1 MTLPHHKTYTLF
13 VEENAHH
20 GENSAYQ
27 VGSFSS
33 YQEALNRA
41 KQIVDDFLN
50 TETPSNLK
58 AEELFKKYTLF
69 GEDPFIIPNDENF
82 SAWDYARQRCQVL
95 CK

>member
-1 MTLPHHKTYTLF
+1 MTLPHNKTYTLF

-33 YQEALNRA
+33 YEEALNRA

-50 TETPSNLK
+50 TE
-58 AEELFKKYTLF
+58 
-69 GEDPFIIPNDENF
+69 
-82 SAWDYARQRCQVL
+82 ARQRCQAL

>member
-1 MTLPHHKTYTLF
+1 LF

-33 YQEALNRA
+33 YEEALNRA

-50 TETPSNLK
+50 TE
-58 AEELFKKYTLF
+58 
-69 GEDPFIIPNDENF
+69 
-82 SAWDYARQRCQVL
+82 ARQRCQAL